1 MFLVQKNR
9 EIVYENIAI
18 KYDMGFVN
26 LELHS
31 LRKCLPY
38 IRKCE
43 KRDIILN
50 YYSQESEYLVS
61 EDLYWIEKHV
71 GEIRYLGIW
80 EQEEKNINE

>member
-1 MFLVQKNR
+1 
-9 EIVYENIAI
+9 
-18 KYDMGFVN
+18 MGFVN
-26 LELHS
+26 LELHP

-50 YYSQESEYLVS
+50 YYSQESEHLVS